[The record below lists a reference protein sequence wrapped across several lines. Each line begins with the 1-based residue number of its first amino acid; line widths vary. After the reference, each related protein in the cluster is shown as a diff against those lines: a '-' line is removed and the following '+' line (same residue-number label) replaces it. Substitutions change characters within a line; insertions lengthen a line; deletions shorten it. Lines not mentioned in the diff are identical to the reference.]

1 MFCTRCGGALR
12 QGAKF
17 CPGCGAACEAQQPA
31 PAAPEPPKPPLRKS
45 RLLPGIL
52 LGAAAAAA
60 VCAVLLLTGALSFGG
75 ADTVEGR
82 GFSSPEAAAESY
94 LEALRRGDLDGMLA
108 AFAVESYT
116 ENLDQAAYLDAS
128 RVYSMQSAGL
138 PDDNALAADLNA
150 GLRKQNLLDQITL
163 QYLTVTAATPELGE
177 ELTSPAGIHMDGTGR
192 EFLAAYVNPQAESWR
207 TELEIGEPMA
217 ADAVMAACGA
227 DVSVHPSA
235 AAYGYLNADEVAYP
249 AVPVEIG
256 GRPYLFCPS
265 AVSYGGR
272 WYLLDLAGGISRFLG
287 GSSLSGGM
295 VPYPDL

>member
-1 MFCTRCGGALR
+1 MPKKEKLPPRKGASALGAL
-12 QGAKF
+12 
-17 CPGCGAACEAQQPA
+17 
-31 PAAPEPPKPPLRKS
+31 LRYAGGQKKG
-45 RLLPGIL
+45 L
-52 LGAAAAAA
+52 AVAA
-60 VCAVLLLTGALSFGG
+60 VCAVLVLTGALSFGGG

-108 AFAVESYT
+108 AFAVESYV
-116 ENLDQAAYLDAS
+116 EHLDQAAYLDAYRS
-128 RVYSMQSAGL
+128 YIVQGAGL
-138 PDDNALAADLNA
+138 PDDNALAAALNTD
-150 GLRKQNLLDQITL
+150 LRKQNIVNAITQ

-192 EFLAAYVNPQAESWR
+192 DFLAAYVNPQAESWR

-227 DVSVHPSA
+227 DVSVLPSS

-272 WYLLDLAGGISRFLG
+272 WYLLDLAGGMSLFLG

-295 VPYPDL
+295 VPYPEL